1 MAKIEEVKTEET
13 VLEDMLIDD
22 VAEDVIEDSV
32 EDEVTEE
39 AVQAVANAI
48 VEEAKEQDK
57 TVEEIVT
64 DIISEE
70 NVDEKD
76 IIAARRG
83 FKNYAHAVEYSESAN
98 FKKLHVLDQNEFKNW
113 LNNIK

>member
-76 IIAARRG
+76 IIAATRG
-83 FKNYAHAVEYSESAN
+83 FRDYAHAVEYSESAN